1 MKQNNPSALKKAE
14 DILAPLSEFFME
26 PDHAFIS
33 AAEWPDD
40 IKGQK
45 WTNFNILHFLNYPII
60 DPSFSGDTSTS
71 VDNATFAYTECMKT
85 LKAKQVDVATIG
97 KSMCMRFLIHIV
109 GDVHQPL
116 HTATLFSSKFPTGD
130 MGGNLFEI
138 NYPPTKSL
146 NELHAYW
153 DSTGHHY
160 SASIKVPLSDAH
172 YDTLQEISQNITQVY
187 PRSALKSELSKKTF
201 EEWVDESGQKAF
213 DFAYDGLKLKPGD
226 TITDEYEA
234 RAQELIDK
242 QLALGGYRLADSLSL
257 ALKATTIEELIS
269 Q

>member
-1 MKQNNPSALKKAE
+1 MQNNPKALKKAQ
-14 DILAPLSEFFME
+14 DILEPLREFFME
-26 PDHAFIS
+26 EAHPFIA

-45 WTNFNILHFLNYPII
+45 WTNFNIIHFLNFPII
-60 DPSFSGDTSTS
+60 DPSFTGDVSTS
-71 VDNATFAYTECMKT
+71 VDNATMAYNECMNT
-85 LKAKQVDVATIG
+85 LKKGKGDIATIG
-97 KSMCMRFLIHIV
+97 KSVCMRFLIHIV

-138 NYPPTKSL
+138 DYPATKSL

-160 SASIKVPLSDAH
+160 SASIKVPLSDH
-172 YDTLQEISQNITQVY
+172 YYEELQEISQNITEVY
-187 PRSALKSELSKKTF
+187 TRNALKSELSKKTF
-201 EEWVDESGQKAF
+201 EEWVDESGNKAF
-213 DFAYDGLKLKPGD
+213 EFAYDSLKLKPGD

-234 RAQELIDK
+234 KARELIDR
-242 QLALGGYRLADSLSL
+242 QLALGGYRLADSLTQ
-257 ALKATTIEELIS
+257 ALKAPGIEELLKE
-269 Q
+269 